1 MTPPVRRPRRVSLT
15 RECLK
20 SIREYIVS
28 NGLGSGD
35 KLPSQQEW
43 AEMLGVS
50 VLVVREAFQSAQ
62 ALGLVEVQHGRGI
75 FVRGPEEA
83 DFLDFLAFG
92 RPLQDFN
99 LEEVIEAR
107 AMLELAVL
115 EACIVR
121 ATPQVVAE
129 LEALLDQMRADPPRP
144 GEFSV
149 VHKRFHQAMLTACG
163 DRLLCDIGM
172 PLINTFWALGN
183 SGYVQFTKAM
193 LETDLVSLH
202 VGYVDAIKN
211 RDLTHTR
218 ELVDEH
224 LYGLCSRYGVF
235 PCANGSARGESVS
248 ERKD

>member
-1 MTPPVRRPRRVSLT
+1 MSLT

-28 NGLGSGD
+28 NGLSSGD

-92 RPLQDFN
+92 RPLQDFD
-99 LEEVIEAR
+99 LAEVIEAR

-115 EACIVR
+115 ESCIARV
-121 ATPQVVAE
+121 TPELVVE
-129 LEALLDQMRADPPRP
+129 LDALLDQMRAHPPRP
-144 GEFSV
+144 GELSSV
-149 VHKRFHQAMLTACG
+149 HRSFHQAMLTACG
-163 DRLLCDIGM
+163 NRLLCDIGM

-183 SGYVQFTKAM
+183 SGYVQFTETT
-193 LETDLVSLH
+193 LQTDLVGLH
-202 VGYVDAIKN
+202 VGYMDAIKN
-211 RDLTHTR
+211 RDLSHTR

-224 LYGLCSRYGVF
+224 LYGLCSQYGVF
-235 PCANGSARGESVS
+235 PCANGFAEDGSGLAQKG
-248 ERKD
+248 